1 MSDLIF
7 FSTVA
12 TTDPMEVVDFDFEVS
27 ADY

>member
-7 FSTVA
+7 FWTVA
-12 TTDPMEVVDFDFEVS
+12 TTYQMEVVHFDFEVS